1 MLGWLA
7 PLLIHKLYQTTIR
20 YSFYEI
26 NGFFGGGSLI
36 PELTQSYYADIYWLD
51 CPPFPVVVT
60 GIIAC
65 FVGDTFSLADYNW
78 KGGQPNLLAWSDDIF
93 HCSLLLNGLRP
104 ATTNT
109 IHTQNQQRTTD
120 KQQLTTQATEF
131 NVLFMNQ
138 S

>member
-51 CPPFPVVVT
+51 CSPFPVVVT

-65 FVGDTFSLADYNW
+65 FVGDTFSLAD
-78 KGGQPNLLAWSDDIF
+78 
-93 HCSLLLNGLRP
+93 
-104 ATTNT
+104 
-109 IHTQNQQRTTD
+109 
-120 KQQLTTQATEF
+120 
-131 NVLFMNQ
+131 
-138 S
+138 